1 MWNPFASKT
10 HEAMAIS
17 VSLRQEL
24 GARGG
29 SAIDLD
35 SLKMT
40 RHKGVYSG
48 RNVVYFRVYD
58 PMKAPAGRRGAP
70 RHEELT
76 PEFVL
81 HEGFVDGEA
90 TVFYGK

>member
-1 MWNPFASKT
+1 MWNPFASKA

-24 GARGG
+24 GARGVV
-29 SAIDLD
+29 AADLD

-40 RHKGVYSG
+40 RHKGLYSG

-58 PMKAPAGRRGAP
+58 PTKAPVGRSGVP

-76 PEFVL
+76 PEFVI
-81 HEGFVDGEA
+81 HEGFVDGES
-90 TVFYGK
+90 TVFYAK